1 VKASFTLL
9 IPLLLT
15 LALLPVPLRAA
26 GDATL
31 ITQEALS
38 RLIFYPL
45 YSAPATTLS
54 LNDSRI
60 SSEIPGLIQALP
72 VRVGDP
78 VEKGQRLAALDC
90 RSNQILQRQA
100 SAALEAAQAR
110 LTLAQHQLKRSRSL
124 VKERNIP
131 LETVNQ
137 READLNTSKA
147 DQAASQA
154 ALEKARLDVQRC
166 NIRAPFTGI
175 ITERLAGE
183 GEWTTPGQPL
193 LRLLDTQ
200 RLEVSAQVPLDRAAA
215 LQETG
220 DLWLMASGKR
230 YPLSLRHLLPAIDPR
245 GRYREARFE
254 FNHQRTLPGS
264 SGRLSWRAIRPHLP
278 ADIPVRRNG
287 VLGVF
292 LNQGGSA
299 RFRPLPEALE
309 GQPAAID
316 LADDSQIILQGR
328 WGLQDGDP
336 VRTADQ

>member
-1 VKASFTLL
+1 MSIV
-9 IPLLLT
+9 LLT
-15 LALLPVPLRAA
+15 LLLLPMPLPAA

-31 ITQEALS
+31 VTQTGLS
-38 RLIFYPL
+38 QLTFFPL

-60 SSEIPGLIQALP
+60 GSEIPGLIRALP
-72 VRVGDP
+72 VRVGDR

-100 SAALEAAQAR
+100 NAALEAARAR
-110 LTLAQHQLKRSRSL
+110 LTLAQRQLKRSRSL

-131 LETVNQ
+131 EETVNQ
-137 READLNTSKA
+137 READLNTAKA
-147 DQAASQA
+147 DLAAGQA
-154 ALEKARLDVQRC
+154 ALEKTRLDVQRC
-166 NIRAPFTGI
+166 NIPAPFAGI
-175 ITERLAGE
+175 VIERLAGE

-193 LRLLDTQ
+193 LRLLDTE

-220 DLWLMASGKR
+220 ELWLMAAGRR
-230 YPLSLRHLLPAIDPR
+230 YPLSLRHLLPAIEPR
-245 GRYREARFE
+245 GRYREARFD
-254 FNHQRTLPGS
+254 FNDHPTLPGS

-278 ADIPVRRNG
+278 ADIPVRRDDL
-287 VLGVF
+287 LGVF
-292 LNQGGSA
+292 LNQHGKAS
-299 RFRPLPEALE
+299 FHPLPEALE

-316 LADDSQIILQGR
+316 LADDSQVILEGR

-336 VRTADQ
+336 VRTLD